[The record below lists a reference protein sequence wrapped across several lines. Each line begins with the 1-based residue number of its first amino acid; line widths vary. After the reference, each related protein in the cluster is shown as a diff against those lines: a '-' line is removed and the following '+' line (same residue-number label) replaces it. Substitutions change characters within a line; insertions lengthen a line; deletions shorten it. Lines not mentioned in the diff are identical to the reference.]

1 MRHDTDSFGADEL
14 HAQRIEYFRTV
25 VEYAAMVNRGSDLQ
39 SLVAASGYVVVF
51 ELAKLVPA
59 LSSSARVLTVSEL
72 RHLVRRLEEESRSV
86 RVLLVH
92 EIARHC
98 LSRDVI
104 RRVAEYHDEALA
116 HFWQLKTAA

>member
-1 MRHDTDSFGADEL
+1 M
-14 HAQRIEYFRTV
+14 
-25 VEYAAMVNRGSDLQ
+25 
-39 SLVAASGYVVVF
+39 VF

-72 RHLVRRLEEESRSV
+72 RRLLRRLESDPRSV
-86 RVLLVH
+86 RVLFVH

-98 LSRDVI
+98 LSQDVI
-104 RRVAEYHDEALA
+104 RRVAEFHDEALA

>member
-1 MRHDTDSFGADEL
+1 MSSALAGNGDLEGPADLQHSFVAEPAETLDECCERYAL
-14 HAQRIEYFRTV
+14 DRIEIDDR
-25 VEYAAMVNRGSDLQ
+25 
-39 SLVAASGYVVVF
+39 
-51 ELAKLVPA
+51 
-59 LSSSARVLTVSEL
+59 SEWDQV
-72 RHLVRRLEEESRSV
+72 VRRLEEESRSV